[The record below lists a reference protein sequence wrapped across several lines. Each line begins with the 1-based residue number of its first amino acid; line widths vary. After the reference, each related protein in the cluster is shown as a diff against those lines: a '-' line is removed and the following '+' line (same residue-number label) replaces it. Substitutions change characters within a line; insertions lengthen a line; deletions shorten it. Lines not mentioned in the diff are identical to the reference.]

1 MDYIVEREY
10 LGKTSIK
17 ELIGRIIRKHNG
29 TNREYRI
36 SYHEKTVEESLD
48 LE

>member
-17 ELIGRIIRKHNG
+17 ELLGRIIRKHNG
-29 TNREYRI
+29 TSVEYRI
-36 SYHEKTVEESLD
+36 DHEKTVDESLD